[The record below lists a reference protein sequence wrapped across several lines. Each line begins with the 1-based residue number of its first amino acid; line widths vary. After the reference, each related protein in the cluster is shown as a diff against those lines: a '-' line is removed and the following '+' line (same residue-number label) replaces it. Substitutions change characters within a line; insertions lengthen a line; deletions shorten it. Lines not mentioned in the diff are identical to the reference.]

1 MIGFCQYRC
10 LKRSNDRHFIIVT
23 IIFFHVWIYLSN
35 FTLPTYLHYKSEVTF
50 ADFCYGKGNNK
61 SVFFSNIYIEIIY
74 HHLVTSMKGVHVLRT
89 TQFITKLYPLTLTNN
104 FKIKSFRSRSDG
116 FFGLVW
122 RHLRSI
128 NCFFT
133 LDKIFIKAFVISC
146 KLIANLNKVNR

>member
-1 MIGFCQYRC
+1 MYE
-10 LKRSNDRHFIIVT
+10 S
-23 IIFFHVWIYLSN
+23 IYLILHY
-35 FTLPTYLHYKSEVTF
+35 LPTFTTKVKSLLQTF
-50 ADFCYGKGNNK
+50 VMEREIINQF
-61 SVFFSNIYIEIIY
+61 FFSNIYIEIIY
-74 HHLVTSMKGVHVLRT
+74 HLLVTSMKGVHVLRT

-128 NCFFT
+128 NCFVT

-146 KLIANLNKVNR
+146 KLIANLNVGRYNIWVLRFLSYKQKVAINVKCFF